1 MLTFNRHTFLK
12 QCISV
17 VQSNLKFKYCFQ
29 QVNPF
34 SFFFLNPFSLL
45 NIQDKYTSVDS
56 ILFTQQIP

>member
-1 MLTFNRHTFLK
+1 MLTFNRHMFLK

-34 SFFFLNPFSLL
+34 SLL